1 MIAGVRPA
9 DANTMYLA
17 EELIKQFKMTQMNVI
32 VVPLL
37 NVDGVILGNS
47 RCNLSGKDLSYS
59 YQYPNPYLCPET
71 KSVLG
76 IENVQ
81 IAM

>member
-1 MIAGVRPA
+1 
-9 DANTMYLA
+9 
-17 EELIKQFKMTQMNVI
+17 MNVI
-32 VVPLL
+32 VIPSL

-59 YQYPNPYLCPET
+59 YQYPNPYLCPEI